1 MAVRTIR
8 VYPDPILKQAA
19 EPVEEIDESVVAV
32 VQDLVDTML
41 DAGHSVGVAA
51 TQIGVLKRIV
61 VVDISKSKLG
71 KDKNHG
77 LLEMINP
84 EIIERSGSK
93 MMREGC
99 MSVPDYTGNVTRAEQ
114 IIVEFTNPGGQLR
127 VIEASGFEAVA
138 IQHEL
143 DHLDGNQAVAV
154 ALVVLGQ
161 VGDRPPAAMPK
172 NALGKILGLLPPPV
186 QLDDPRGALGGCN
199 RRDGNQQRL

>member
-8 VYPDPILKQAA
+8 VYPDPILKQVA

-51 TQIGVLKRIV
+51 PQIGVLQRV
-61 VVDISKSKLG
+61 MVVDVSKSKLAR
-71 KDKNHG
+71 DNNHG
-77 LLEMINP
+77 LLEMVNP

-99 MSVPDYTGNVTRAEQ
+99 MSVPDYTGNVTRAEHVV
-114 IIVEFTNPGGQLR
+114 IEFTNRTGQLR

-143 DHLDGNQAVAV
+143 DHLDG
-154 ALVVLGQ
+154 LLFL
-161 VGDRPPAAMPK
+161 DRVSSLKTDLYRRK
-172 NALGKILGLLPPPV
+172 NK
-186 QLDDPRGALGGCN
+186 
-199 RRDGNQQRL
+199 